1 MAKTPDYLEADAIAI
16 LALKESQAEKLLE
29 ATKATGVSKD
39 LCKEYLE
46 TRVAESNLLM
56 AEGMKVIAKS
66 LVTLAQ
72 LAQEEELLV
81 LTGLAL
87 GHHFPGGDVQGG
99 KQGGGAVPL
108 VGGRPEQRLPPDSA
122 SACALK

>member
-72 LAQEEELLV
+72 LAQEEEARRKARA
-81 LTGLAL
+81 TIAT
-87 GHHFPGGDVQGG
+87 
-99 KQGGGAVPL
+99 
-108 VGGRPEQRLPPDSA
+108 
-122 SACALK
+122 